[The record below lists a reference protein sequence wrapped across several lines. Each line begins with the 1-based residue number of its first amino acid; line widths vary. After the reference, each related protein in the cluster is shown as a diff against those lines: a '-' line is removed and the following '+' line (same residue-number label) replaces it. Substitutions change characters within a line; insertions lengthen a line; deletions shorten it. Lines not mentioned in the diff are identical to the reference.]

1 VGFSIDHVNVSIAT
15 CKTLPEVDPDE
26 ALLVRALEAR
36 GVRVRM
42 LPWDAEEAAPG
53 ELVVLRSTWNYF
65 EDVARFL
72 AWIDRTARTTMLL
85 NPSSVVAANVR
96 KTYLGE
102 LEKRGVPIVP
112 TAFLGSEGGDVDAI
126 VRERGFRQIVVKPI
140 VSAGSFSTQ
149 RFDVTRSCTEAQA
162 FLDGMR
168 REAMVQEFMPDV
180 EGYGERAI
188 VCVDGVLTHAVRKSP
203 RFIGGA
209 ESVSEAVP
217 IADDERALAE
227 RVLSEYDG
235 LLYARVDVVRGPD
248 GAPRLMELEL
258 VEPSLFLLQ
267 SEIALERLVSAIV
280 RRAKS

>member
-1 VGFSIDHVNVSIAT
+1 LNVSLAT

-26 ALLVRALEAR
+26 ALLLRALDAR
-36 GVRVRM
+36 GVRARM
-42 LPWDAEEAAPG
+42 LPWDAEEAVPG

-65 EDVARFL
+65 EEVTRFL
-72 AWIDRTARTTMLL
+72 EWIDRTARTTRLL
-85 NPSSVVAANVR
+85 NPAGVVAENVR

-102 LEKRGVPIVP
+102 LENRGVPIVP
-112 TAFLGSEGGDVDAI
+112 TAFVSAEGGSIDAI
-126 VRERGFRQIVVKPI
+126 VRERGWTQIVVKPT

-149 RFDVTRSCTEAQA
+149 RFDVSRSCADAQA

-168 REAMVQEFMPDV
+168 REAMVQAWMPDV

-227 RVLSEYDG
+227 RVLAGYDG
-235 LLYARVDVVRGPD
+235 LLYARVDVVRGSD

-267 SEIALERLVSAIV
+267 SEIALDRLVSAIV
-280 RRAKS
+280 RHAEG